1 MLEDYNMNLTAK
13 IKKFGGTQSLCIDL
27 LRIYIGIGLFLKGTQ
42 FIIQEETLS
51 QWLIEAGHMLIIPS
65 FIIHYIVIAH
75 LCGGILLAAGLL
87 TRFAAIIQIPIIIGA
102 IFTVHLK
109 EGLFQVSQNLEFTIL
124 LLFILILLSL
134 CGSGK
139 VSADHYM
146 QLEYN
151 QKK

>member
-51 QWLIEAGHMLIIPS
+51 QWLTEAGHMLIIPS